1 MMKILEFIV
10 EDEEKLI
17 ALVQPEAAF
26 EEGTLV
32 EEYYHERQQTII
44 TGISKLSGERERL
57 ADCYPIPPHP
67 VERSIEHAYIGRDV
81 FDDSDRLVWLKHGFV
96 THEQIAPDFQ
106 PPLTRRKFNYRKLD
120 WSTFKPPTAAELLA
134 DELLE
139 LIRYSQKSTPG
150 LLIMREKLAQSP
162 QELITATVKI
172 PQIYLD
178 ILMEDFGVDD
188 PVKAI
193 EAAIEWSSYAY
204 RHLTMVDRLGDHRL
218 EGFDD
223 EGHPR

>member
-1 MMKILEFIV
+1 MIKILEFII

-17 ALVQPEAAF
+17 ALVQPEGAF

-32 EEYYHERQQTII
+32 EEYYHEREQTII

-57 ADCYPIPPHP
+57 ADCYPLSRHP
-67 VERSIEHAYIGRDV
+67 VERVIEYAYIGRDC
-81 FDDSDRLVWLKHGFV
+81 FDDSDRQAWLKHGFV
-96 THEQIAPDFQ
+96 TPEQIAPNFQ
-106 PPLTRRKFNYRKLD
+106 PPLTRRQFNYRKLD
-120 WSTFKPPTAAELLA
+120 WSTFKPPTPTELLA
-134 DELLE
+134 DEMLE
-139 LIRYSQKSTPG
+139 LLKYAKKTAPYFFMNGKRSQ
-150 LLIMREKLAQSP
+150 EP

-172 PQIYLD
+172 PKVYLD

-193 EAAIEWSSYAY
+193 EAAVEWSSQVY
-204 RHLTMVDRLGDHRL
+204 RDLTMVKRLDEHRL

-223 EGHPR
+223 AGHPR